1 MASKKTGA
9 TVPPAARTGLASL
22 KPSQQVVVQAF
33 LDPRSPGYLNQTQAY
48 KQAHPNVEYTTART
62 EGAQT
67 LAKPHVRAVVEGE
80 LEARGWDKERIL
92 SELNWNVNECKVLK
106 KLGDHRE
113 GVGLIAKVTGQLVEK
128 REIKTWQDEDKEA
141 IRRLVNESL
150 PNSNGH

>member
-92 SELNWNVNECKVLK
+92 SELNWNVNECKTLK

-113 GVGLIAKVTGQLVEK
+113 GVGLIAKVTGNLIEK
-128 REIKTWQDEDKEA
+128 REVKTLQDDERDS
-141 IRRLVNESL
+141 IRRIISESL
-150 PNSNGH
+150 RSTN